1 MGDADEKFEELYKYY
16 PGALALLLRLGFLRD
31 EADDLVQESFMRVY
45 KHMDQ
50 YRGEA
55 LWAYVQ
61 KTVRNVA
68 ANDIRAKHT
77 AKRHGEMVSDEVLA
91 TLPDTSL
98 LLPDARLAQAEVVK
112 RVRTAVAQLKPTD
125 RAIVLLR
132 LNGRSYEEIVEGL
145 GLSISAVKSRLN
157 LARKRLKELL
167 GDDPGLR
174 GE

>member
-1 MGDADEKFEELYKYY
+1 MANADEQFEELYKYY
-16 PGALALLLRLGFLRD
+16 RGALALLLRLGFSRD
-31 EADDLVQESFMRVY
+31 ESDDLVQESFMRVY
-45 KHMDQ
+45 KHMDE

-55 LWAYVQ
+55 LWAYVE
-61 KTVRNVA
+61 KTVRRVA
-68 ANDIRAKHT
+68 ANSIRAKHT
-77 AKRHGEMVSDEVLA
+77 GKRHGEMVSDEVLA

-112 RVRTAVAQLKPTD
+112 RVRAAVAELKPAD

-132 LNGRSYEEIVEGL
+132 LNGRSYEEIAEGL
-145 GLSISAVKSRLN
+145 GLTMSAVKSRLN